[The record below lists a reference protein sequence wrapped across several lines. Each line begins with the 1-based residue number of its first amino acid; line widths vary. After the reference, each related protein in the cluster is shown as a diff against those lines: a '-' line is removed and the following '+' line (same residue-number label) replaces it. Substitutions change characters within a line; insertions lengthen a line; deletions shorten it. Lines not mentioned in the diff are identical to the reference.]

1 MPSLTSRSTS
11 PEVRRFA
18 LTGLCA
24 AIAAVTGA
32 PAWAACV
39 ETGTTVQ
46 CDATDPAQPNY
57 DSSADDMSVRVGTN
71 VWMGAN
77 ASATASPI
85 NLRGS
90 RTSLTNYGTID
101 PQVHGPI
108 QAGAGVAGVSMISQT
123 ASTKTIMNYAG
134 GSISGAFTSA
144 TSPSTAAIIVHNERS
159 GNAGRTTIY
168 NGGTISAKARDGITG
183 IPNENVIA
191 VAAPGGAQ
199 VLMTNDGTVTGR
211 IGLGASA
218 PGNIFTNAGTI
229 TGSVSLGDG
238 GGNRFVAKTGSSVL
252 RGAGTAPGYTTFL
265 GASSARLDFAA
276 AGIVDGGAAGGNTLE
291 LSAGISPTG
300 VMAMQNYVNFST
312 LIIDSGVWT
321 ITGGSSS
328 SDTTLRGTAVIE
340 NSLSLG
346 MPAATLRAEGGALSS
361 STPANPISIDQSI
374 ELGAGGLTV
383 GDGTFSS
390 SRDISG
396 TGQLTK
402 TGSHPL
408 ILNVANSYTGGTLL
422 DGGTVHIGNAQALGT
437 GPLRVSGNA
446 SLQTLFDLNPTNAVL
461 LSAGSVLDN
470 NGGAALTLSG
480 PITGVG
486 SLRKSGLQN
495 LTLTGN
501 VSATGGISVERGTL
515 FVNGAGRLSGTAPV
529 SLTGPTAVLDLSQA
543 TTAPTLYNL
552 SGVSGSSVKAGTHPL
567 TLTSTANTTFDGTI
581 TTTGDV
587 IKVGAGTLTLSGA
600 QSYTGGT
607 VIRAGTLALTGAGA
621 LPAAQPITLDAA
633 SVVLNINGASGAREF
648 GALSGVT
655 NSALQLGA
663 NNLIVNQ
670 AASTTFAG
678 TSNGTGALVKRG
690 TGTLTL
696 QGANWIGGLTVDAGT
711 VALAGAGLLSSTTVV
726 ALNDASS
733 TLDISGATGARVF
746 NGLSGVSGSRVLLGA
761 NTVLFGGSTAQTF
774 NGVFSGTGLV
784 NTSGQVRLTGANAH
798 TGGTSVGGGTLTAG
812 ADNVLGAGLFSVGL
826 SGTFD
831 LNGTTQTVESLS
843 GSGVISNSGLLTF
856 GGNNLSTTFAGTIVG
871 ASELVKTGSGTFTLS
886 GNSIN
891 HTGQIRVA
899 GGELSVTGSTTGA
912 VRMQAGSQLTGTGA
926 VGSAV
931 LDAGATMQIGAST
944 GVSVTN
950 DLSLASGSTL
960 AYTLGS
966 SPTVLRPDLGNAYS
980 VVGGDLTL
988 NGNFDLLN
996 PANYTGVGYYRVLRY
1011 DGARTGTLQVGNVPT
1026 GLSGPVSL
1034 VYDVPNAVDLRI
1046 GAAGSETLQQ
1056 WAGGTTWDD
1065 VSTNWFND
1073 GGTIPIE
1080 WRGNHAAFTTPGGGT
1095 IAVAG
1100 TQSFAG
1106 LQFVTSGYTLN
1117 GAGTLE
1123 TKSAGSEIRVLGGE
1137 SATIGTVISGVGGID
1152 KTEAGTLTL
1161 TGANT
1166 YAGKTVLSGGTLSV
1180 ARDASL
1186 GDPAAALRFQGGTLE
1201 ITGDAFND
1209 TARAIEWSAAGGGF
1223 NIADAANTFTIT
1235 QSLNGTGSLVKSGP
1249 GTLRL
1254 TGTQAYGDTFVSA
1267 GTLIG
1272 DADSIRGNVTNAGAV
1287 VFEQATPGT
1296 FAGNI
1301 TSTGTLQKTGGS
1313 ILTLTGTSSGNWD
1326 LTQGTLAVDAAN
1338 FQGDARIDAVAGL
1351 RFVQPAAA
1359 PYAATYAGQ
1368 ISGVGS
1374 LTKMGAGVLTLTG
1387 DSSAFTGPTAVQ
1399 AGSLIVGAAG
1409 GNGQLGGPVTVASGA
1424 TLGGSGTV
1432 GTTYLTNGAR
1442 IAPGN
1447 GIGTLT
1453 IAGDLTFSPTS
1464 VYEVEADPASNNSD
1478 RIDVSGHTAIDGS
1491 VLHVGADGGFGTR
1504 RNYTI
1509 LTSGTLDGTFR
1520 SASSNFAYLD
1530 PTLTYG
1536 TQQVTLS
1543 LERKA
1548 VPVDPATPVNPVNP
1562 VTPPA
1567 PAPTRPIEFADLAQ
1581 SGNQRAVAR
1590 ALETLPAGNALHEF
1604 VLTLQEGQP
1613 PAVFDSLSGE
1623 AHAGVAGSLS
1633 QSAAQPRALTFNKL
1647 RANLDAGLR
1656 PGAPTAAAGMSD
1668 TAPPASTLPASN
1680 AQPAWA
1686 EIFGNWRTQDGNGN
1700 TAGTREHMGGVFVGA
1715 DHAVGAGWRAG
1726 AALGYADS
1734 RIDTR
1739 DRASRADVSS
1749 YTALLYGGRS
1759 IDAGPGAW
1767 KLMLGAGYT
1776 WHDISTE
1783 RTALSQAAKLKAN
1796 YGASTAQLFTEL
1808 GYRWDVT
1815 ARATLEP
1822 FAGVAW
1828 SDLRTRSF
1836 TESGGAAALSG
1847 RSTSTTQTTT
1857 TLGLRGTQ
1865 DLDVGTLAGQL
1876 RAVAGWR
1883 HLFGDVTPTSLL
1895 AFEGSQAFTVAGAPI
1910 ARDAAVLELG
1920 ADLAVGRATTLGVS
1934 YTGQLAKDSREHGAQ
1949 VNVRWRF

>member
-1 MPSLTSRSTS
+1 MHPMLSRPSSR
-11 PEVRRFA
+11 EVRHFA
-18 LTGLCA
+18 LSGLCA
-24 AIAAVTGA
+24 AIAAVMGA
-32 PAWAACV
+32 PAWAACL
-39 ETGTTVQ
+39 ETGTDVV
-46 CDATDPAQPNY
+46 CAITDPAQPNY
-57 DSSADDMSVRVGTN
+57 DSGADGMSVRVNTG
-71 VWMGAN
+71 VRMGAN

-90 RTSLTNYGTID
+90 GTSLTNYGTID
-101 PQVHGPI
+101 PQTNGPI
-108 QAGAGVAGVSMISQT
+108 QAGAGVSGVSMISET
-123 ASTKTIMNYAG
+123 VSTKIIMNYAG
-134 GSISGAFTSA
+134 GAISGAFTSA
-144 TSPSTAAIIVHNERS
+144 TSPSTAAIIVHNQRS

-168 NGGTISAKARDGITG
+168 NGGTITAKARDGITG
-183 IPNENVIA
+183 IANEDAIA
-191 VAAPGGAQ
+191 IAAPGGAQ
-199 VLMTNDGTVTGR
+199 VLMTNDGTITGR
-211 IGLGASA
+211 IGFGASA

-229 TGSVSLGDG
+229 TGSVSLGNG
-238 GGNRFVAKTGSSVL
+238 GGNRFIAKTGSSVL
-252 RGAGTAPGYTTFL
+252 RGAGTAPGYLTFL
-265 GASSARLDFAA
+265 GTTSARIDFAS
-276 AGIVDGGAAGGNTLE
+276 AGIVDGGGAGGNTLE

-300 VMAMQNYVNFST
+300 AMALQNYVNFDT

-328 SDTTLRGTAVIE
+328 RDTTLRGTALIE
-340 NSLSLG
+340 NGVSLG
-346 MPAATLRAEGGALSS
+346 SPVAGILRAEGGTLASIA
-361 STPANPISIDQSI
+361 PATRIDIYQNI
-374 ELGAGGLTV
+374 ELGTGGLTV
-383 GDGTFSS
+383 GDGTFYS

-396 TGQLTK
+396 AGQLTK
-402 TGSHPL
+402 TGSYPL
-408 ILNVANSYTGGTLL
+408 VLNVANSYTGGTLL
-422 DGGTVHIGNAQALGT
+422 DGGTLHIGDAQALGT

-446 SLQTLFDLNPTNAVL
+446 TLQTLFDLSPTNAVVL
-461 LSAGSVLDN
+461 NAGGTLNVFGN
-470 NGGAALTLSG
+470 ALTLSG
-480 PITGVG
+480 PISGAG
-486 SLRKSGLQN
+486 SLQKTSLQN

-501 VSATGGISVERGTL
+501 VSATGGIAVERGTL
-515 FVNGAGRLSGTAPV
+515 FVSGAGRLSGAAPV

-543 TTAPTLYNL
+543 STASNLYNL
-552 SGVSGSSVKAGTHPL
+552 SGVSGSRVTAGTLPVA
-567 TLTSTANTTFDGTI
+567 LTSTADTTFGGTI

-587 IKVGAGTLTLSGA
+587 TKLGTGALTLSGA
-600 QSYTGGT
+600 QSYTGNT
-607 VIRAGTLALTGAGA
+607 VIREGTLALTGAGA
-621 LPAAQPITLDAA
+621 LPAAQLTTL
-633 SVVLNINGASGAREF
+633 NGATAVLDISGANGAREF
-648 GALSGVT
+648 GALSGVAGST
-655 NSALQLGA
+655 LQLGA

-670 AASTTFAG
+670 TAATTFAG
-678 TSNGTGALVKRG
+678 TANGAGTLVKRG

-696 QGANWIGGLTVDAGT
+696 TGANWIGGLTVDAGT
-711 VALAGAGLLSSTTVV
+711 VALTGIGLLSSTTVV

-733 TLDISGATGARVF
+733 TLDISGATGPRLF

-761 NTVLFGGSTAQTF
+761 NTVLFGGNIPQTF
-774 NGVFSGTGLV
+774 NGVISGTGLIS
-784 NTSGQVRLTGANAH
+784 TTGQVRLTGANEH
-798 TGGTSVGGGTLTAG
+798 TGGTSVGGGTLTSG
-812 ADNVLGAGLFSVGL
+812 ANNVLGTGYFNVGF
-826 SGTFD
+826 GATFD
-831 LNGTTQTVESLS
+831 MNGTAQTVASLS
-843 GSGVISNSGLLTF
+843 GSGTITNGGQLTF
-856 GGNNLSTTFAGTIVG
+856 GGNNADSSLSGTIIG
-871 ASELVKTGSGTFTLS
+871 AGDLVKTGSGKFTLS
-886 GNSIN
+886 GNSVN
-891 HTGQIRVA
+891 HTGQIRVEA
-899 GGELSVTGSTTGA
+899 GELSVTGSTTGA
-912 VRMQAGSQLTGTGA
+912 VRMQAGSQLTGTGDI
-926 VGSAV
+926 GSAV
-931 LDAGATMQIGAST
+931 LDAGATMHIGAST

-950 DLSLASGSTL
+950 DLTLASGSTL

-966 SPTVLRPDLGNAYS
+966 TPTVSRPNLGNAYS

-1011 DGARTGTLQVGNVPT
+1011 DGARSGTLQIGNVPT

-1034 VYDVPNAVDLRI
+1034 VYDMPNIVDLRI
-1046 GAAGSETLQQ
+1046 GVAGSPTLQQ
-1056 WAGGTTWDD
+1056 WAGGPIWDG
-1065 VSTNWFND
+1065 VGTHWFND
-1073 GGTIPIE
+1073 GGTMPVA
-1080 WRGNHAAFTTPGGGT
+1080 WQGNHAAFTTPAGGV

-1106 LQFVTSGYTLN
+1106 LQFVTSGYTLI

-1137 SATIGTVISGVGGID
+1137 SATIGAVISGAGGID

-1161 TGANT
+1161 TGTNT

-1186 GDPAAALRFQGGTLE
+1186 GGPTAALRFQGGTLE
-1201 ITGDAFND
+1201 ITGNTFND
-1209 TARAIEWSAAGGGF
+1209 TARAIEWSAAGGGL

-1235 QSLNGTGSLVKSGP
+1235 QPLNGTGSLVKSGP

-1254 TGTQAYGDTFVSA
+1254 SGTQAYGDTIVSA

-1272 DADSIRGNVTNAGAV
+1272 DAGSIRGNVANAGAV

-1301 TSTGTLQKTGGS
+1301 SSTGTLQKTGGS

-1359 PYAATYAGQ
+1359 TYAGQ
-1368 ISGVGS
+1368 ISGAGS
-1374 LTKMGAGVLTLTG
+1374 LTKMGTGVLTLTG
-1387 DSSAFTGPTAVQ
+1387 DSGAFTGPTAVQ
-1399 AGSLIVGAAG
+1399 AGSLIVGTAG
-1409 GNGQLGGPVTVASGA
+1409 GNGQLGGPVTVAGGA

-1432 GTTYLTNGAR
+1432 GTTYLSNGAR

-1504 RNYTI
+1504 RTYTI

-1520 SASSNFAYLD
+1520 SVSSNFAYLY

-1536 TQQVTLS
+1536 TQRVTLS
-1543 LERKA
+1543 LERKE
-1548 VPVDPATPVNPVNP
+1548 VPVDPVTPVDPVNP

-1567 PAPTRPIEFADLAQ
+1567 PTPTRPIAFSDLAQ

-1590 ALETLPAGNALHEF
+1590 ALETLPASNALHEF

-1656 PGAPTAAAGMSD
+1656 AGAPTAAAGMSD
-1668 TAPPASTLPASN
+1668 TAPSASTLPASN

-1759 IDAGPGAW
+1759 FDAGPGAW

-1783 RTALSQAAKLKAN
+1783 RSALSQAAKLEAD
-1796 YGASTAQLFTEL
+1796 YGASTTQLFTEL
-1808 GYRWDVT
+1808 GYRWDAT

-1822 FAGVAW
+1822 FVGVAW

-1865 DLDVGTLAGQL
+1865 DVDLGSLAGQL
-1876 RAVAGWR
+1876 RATVGWR

-1895 AFEGSQAFTVAGAPI
+1895 AFEGSQPFTAIGAPI

>member
-1 MPSLTSRSTS
+1 MFSRSS
-11 PEVRRFA
+11 SREVRHFA
-18 LTGLCA
+18 LSGLCA

-39 ETGTTVQ
+39 QTGMDVE
-46 CDATDPAQPNY
+46 CVDSDPAQPNF
-57 DSSADDMSVRVGTN
+57 DSGADAMSVRVNMG
-71 VWMGAN
+71 VQMGAN
-77 ASATASPI
+77 ASGTASPI

-90 RTSLTNYGTID
+90 GTSLTNYGTID
-101 PQVHGPI
+101 PQTNGPI
-108 QAGAGVAGVSMISQT
+108 QAGAGVSGVSMISET
-123 ASTKTIMNYAG
+123 ASTKAIRNYAG
-134 GSISGAFTSA
+134 SSISGAFTSA
-144 TSPSTAAIIVHNERS
+144 TSPSTAAIIVHNQRS
-159 GNAGRTTIY
+159 GNDGRTTIY
-168 NGGTISAKARDGITG
+168 NGGTISAKPRGGITG

-191 VAAPGGAQ
+191 IAAPGSAQ
-199 VLMTNDGTVTGR
+199 VLMNNDGTVTGR
-211 IGLGASA
+211 IGFGSSA
-218 PGNIFTNAGTI
+218 PGNTLTNAGTI
-229 TGSVSLGDG
+229 TGSVALGNG
-238 GGNRFVAKTGSSVL
+238 GGNRFIAKTGSSVL
-252 RGAGTAPGYTTFL
+252 RGAGTAPGYITFL
-265 GASSARLDFAA
+265 GTSSARLDFAP
-276 AGIVDGGAAGGNTLE
+276 AGIVDGGEAGGNTLE
-291 LSAGISPTG
+291 LSAGVSPTG
-300 VMAMQNYVNFST
+300 AMAIQNYVNFNT

-328 SDTTLRGTAVIE
+328 SHTTLRGTAVIE

-346 MPAATLRAEGGALSS
+346 MPATTLLAAGGTLASL
-361 STPANPISIDQSI
+361 TPANPIPIEQSI
-374 ELGAGGLTV
+374 ELGASGLTV

-390 SRDISG
+390 SRNISG
-396 TGQLTK
+396 SGQLTK

-422 DGGTVHIGNAQALGT
+422 DGGTVYIGNDQALGT

-446 SLQTLFDLNPTNAVL
+446 ALQTLSDRNPSNAVL
-461 LSAGSVLDN
+461 LNAGSVLDN
-470 NGGAALTLSG
+470 NGGGALTLSG
-480 PITGVG
+480 PITGAG
-486 SLRKSGLQN
+486 SLQKSGLQN

-501 VSATGGISVERGTL
+501 VSATGGISIERGTL
-515 FVNGAGRLSGTAPV
+515 FVTGAGRLSGTAPV
-529 SLTGPTAVLDLSQA
+529 SLTGPTALLDLSQA
-543 TTAPTLYNL
+543 TAAPTLYNL
-552 SGVSGSSVKAGTHPL
+552 SGISGASVRAGTHPL
-567 TLTSTANTTFDGTI
+567 TLTSTTNTTFGGTI
-581 TTTGDV
+581 ATTGDV

-621 LPAAQPITLDAA
+621 LPAAQPITLEAA
-633 SVVLNINGASGAREF
+633 SVLLDISGANDAKEF
-648 GALSGVT
+648 GALSGVAD
-655 NSALQLGA
+655 SALRLGA

-670 AASTTFAG
+670 TASTTFAG
-678 TSNGTGALVKRG
+678 ASNGTGALVKRG

-696 QGANWIGGLTVDAGT
+696 QGSNSIGGLTVEAGT
-711 VALAGAGLLSSTTVV
+711 VALAGSGLLASTTVV

-733 TLDISGATGARVF
+733 TLDISGATGVRLF
-746 NGLSGVSGSRVLLGA
+746 NGLSGVSGSRLVLGA
-761 NTVLFGGSTAQTF
+761 NAVLFGGITPQTF
-774 NGVFSGTGLV
+774 SGVISGTGLV
-784 NTSGQVRLTGANAH
+784 TTTGQVRLAGANEH
-798 TGGTSVGGGTLTAG
+798 TGGTSVGGTLTAG
-812 ADNVLGAGLFSVGL
+812 ANNVLGAGLFSVGAG
-826 SGTFD
+826 GTFD
-831 LNGTTQTVESLS
+831 LNGTTQTVASLS
-843 GSGVISNSGLLTF
+843 GSGIIRNSGLLTF
-856 GGNNLSTTFAGTIVG
+856 GGDNLSTTFAGTIVG
-871 ASELVKTGSGTFTLS
+871 AGDLVKTGSGTFTLS
-886 GNSIN
+886 GNSID
-891 HTGQIRVA
+891 HTGRIRVA
-899 GGELSVTGSTTGA
+899 GGELNVTGSTTGA
-912 VRMQAGSQLTGTGA
+912 VRMQAGSQLTGTGD

-931 LDAGATMQIGAST
+931 VDAGATMHIGAST
-944 GVSVTN
+944 GVSVMN
-950 DLSLASGSTL
+950 DLTLASGSTL

-966 SPTVLRPDLGNAYS
+966 NPTVLRPDLGNAYS

-1011 DGARTGTLQVGNVPT
+1011 DGARTGTLQIGNVPT

-1056 WAGGTTWDD
+1056 WAGGTTWDG
-1065 VSTNWFND
+1065 VSTNWLND
-1073 GGTIPIE
+1073 GGTIPID

-1161 TGANT
+1161 TGTNT

-1180 ARDASL
+1180 TRDASL
-1186 GDPAAALRFQGGTLE
+1186 GDPSAALRFQGGTLE
-1201 ITGDAFND
+1201 ISGNTFND
-1209 TARAIEWSAAGGGF
+1209 TARGIEWTAAGGGL
-1223 NIADAANTFTIT
+1223 NIVDAANTFTIT
-1235 QSLNGTGSLVKSGP
+1235 QTLNGTGSLVKSGP

-1254 TGTQAYGDTFVSA
+1254 SGTQAYGDTVVTA

-1272 DADSIRGNVTNAGAV
+1272 DADSIRGNVANASAL

-1301 TSTGTLQKTGGS
+1301 ASTGTLQKTGGS
-1313 ILTLTGTSSGNWD
+1313 ILALTGTSSGNWD

-1359 PYAATYAGQ
+1359 TYAGQ
-1368 ISGVGS
+1368 ISGAGS
-1374 LTKMGAGVLTLTG
+1374 LTKMGTGVLTLAG
-1387 DSSAFTGPTAVQ
+1387 DSSAFTGATQVQ
-1399 AGSLIVGAAG
+1399 AGSLIVGTAG
-1409 GNGQLGGPVTVASGA
+1409 GNGRLGGPVTVASGA

-1432 GTTYLTNGAR
+1432 GTTYLSNGAR

-1464 VYEVEADPASNNSD
+1464 IYEVEADPASNNSD
-1478 RIDVSGHTAIDGS
+1478 RIDVSGHTVIDGS
-1491 VLHVGADGGFGTR
+1491 VLHVGADGGFGTAR
-1504 RNYTI
+1504 IYTI

-1520 SASSNFAYLD
+1520 SVSSNFAYLD

-1536 TQQVTLS
+1536 TQRVTLS
-1543 LERKA
+1543 LERKE
-1548 VPVDPATPVNPVNP
+1548 VPVDPVTPVDPVNP

-1567 PAPTRPIEFADLAQ
+1567 PTPTRPIAFSDLAQ

-1590 ALETLPAGNALHEF
+1590 ALETLPASNALHEF
-1604 VLTLQEGQP
+1604 VLTLQDGQP

-1623 AHAGVAGSLS
+1623 AHAGVTGSLS

-1668 TAPPASTLPASN
+1668 AAPSASTLPSSN

-1715 DHAVGAGWRAG
+1715 DHAVGGGWRAG

-1759 IDAGPGAW
+1759 FDAGPGAW

-1783 RTALSQAAKLKAN
+1783 RTALSQAVKLEAD
-1796 YGASTAQLFTEL
+1796 YGASTTQLFTEL
-1808 GYRWDVT
+1808 GYRWDAT

-1822 FAGVAW
+1822 FVGVAW

-1847 RSTSTTQTTT
+1847 RSTSTTQTMT

-1865 DLDVGTLAGQL
+1865 EVDVGTLAGQL
-1876 RAVAGWR
+1876 RATAGWR

-1895 AFEGSQAFTVAGAPI
+1895 AFEGSQVFTVAGAPI